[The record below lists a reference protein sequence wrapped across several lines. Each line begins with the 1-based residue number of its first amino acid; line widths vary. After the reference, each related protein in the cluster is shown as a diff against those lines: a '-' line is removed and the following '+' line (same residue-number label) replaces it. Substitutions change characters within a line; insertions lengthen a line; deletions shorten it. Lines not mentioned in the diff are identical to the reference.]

1 MSFADVNR
9 RTRSRLIARQWCSA
23 LIAFACIL
31 SVRLTAERL
40 SPVPSEAG
48 QCGQAALY
56 IVSLLD
62 PQTLE
67 HRISGIGV
75 EAGLKLREQLSV
87 AVLAKLGE
95 DALQAFELAVRR
107 QF

>member
-1 MSFADVNR
+1 MVRNIINYS
-9 RTRSRLIARQWCSA
+9 LLWCSA

-67 HRISGIGV
+67 RRISGIGV
-75 EAGLKLREQLSV
+75 EAGLKLREQLSGNGRDV
-87 AVLAKLGE
+87 PYTGHGKQDLLRAGVKRYLK
-95 DALQAFELAVRR
+95 
-107 QF
+107 